1 MLDNTLAFKKIL
13 LESAEGK
20 DIKMESFL
28 SILNDCCSDFD
39 VVVFSKSTDR
49 ELRYLHAALLSAFFE
64 LTEYSLHNWNQYFI
78 HFEDITRILKVKK
91 TGTEGNI
98 LELLVLHTI
107 NQVFKIN
114 SNKRKVRAYIPN
126 SDNNPSYLLD
136 DSFHPTILDLEDNE
150 RLINNLTVK
159 MKIRGEK
166 SEEIWGDNDVVVCV
180 EDEHSIQ
187 QFCIISCKVSLRER
201 VYQSLFW
208 SLHSRLEGA
217 GRHVFITVDKGSS
230 DGKSE
235 IGSRSA
241 GKKVRKTRNV
251 LESTMDRV
259 YVFRGQDEVSRSP
272 VIKDFKDLK
281 WDLKNWSKDF
291 TGRTKP

>member
-49 ELRYLHAALLSAFFE
+49 ELRYLHAVLLSVFFE
-64 LTEYSLHNWNQYFI
+64 LTEYSLHNWNQYFT
-78 HFEDITRILKVKK
+78 HFKEISKILKVKK

-107 NQVFKIN
+107 NQVFNSN
-114 SNKRKVRAYIPN
+114 SNKRKVRAFIPN
-126 SDNNPSYLLD
+126 SDSNPTHLLD
-136 DSFHPTILDLEDNE
+136 DSFSPNILNSEDNK

-166 SEEIWGDNDVVVCV
+166 SEEVWGDNDVVVCV
-180 EDEHSIQ
+180 EDESSIQ
-187 QFCIISCKVSLRER
+187 QFCIISCKLSLRER

-208 SLHSRLEGA
+208 SLHSRLEGT
-217 GRHVFITVDKGSS
+217 GRHVFITVDKGNK
-230 DGKSE
+230 GISE
-235 IGSRSA
+235 IGSRVP
-241 GKKVRKTRNV
+241 GKNVRKTRNV

-272 VIKDFKDLK
+272 VIKDFEDLK

-291 TGRTKP
+291 TGTTKP